1 MKFIDEA
8 KIEVVAGR
16 GGNGAASFRREK
28 FVPKGGPDGG
38 DGGRGGSVWAVADE
52 NINTLV
58 EYRFVKRYQAKN
70 GEKGHGSDR
79 YGRGADDI
87 ELRMPVGTLIR
98 DVDTEQVVADLTHH
112 GQRVCLAKGGKGG
125 LGNIHFKSSVNRAPK
140 QATPG
145 EEGEARSLL
154 LELKVLAD
162 VGLLGMPNA
171 GKSTLISAVSAARPK
186 VADYPFTT
194 LHPNLGVVRS
204 DDNHSFVMADI
215 PGLIEGAAEG
225 AGLGHRFLKHLSRTG
240 LLLHVVDLAPFDEGV
255 EPAAEALA
263 IIEELRRYD
272 EALHDKPR
280 WLVLNKIDMLADDE
294 RAERVAQFLADIGWD
309 YPQPDDQFEFDL
321 TTPRVFQI
329 SGLAREGTQE
339 LVQTIQRYLDVKH
352 ELLAKQQ
359 AEQPVVAEVPATNG
373 LIQPE

>member
-38 DGGRGGSVWAVADE
+38 DGGKGGSVWAVADE

-87 ELRMPVGTLIR
+87 ELKMPVGTLIR
-98 DVDTEQVVADLTHH
+98 DADTEQVVADLTHH

-240 LLLHVVDLAPFDEGV
+240 LLLHVVDLAPFDDGV
-255 EPAAEALA
+255 NPAAEALA
-263 IIEELRRYD
+263 IVEELRRFD
-272 EALHDKPR
+272 ETLHDKPR
-280 WLVLNKIDMLADDE
+280 WLVLNKIDMLAEDE
-294 RAERVAQFLADIGWD
+294 RSARVAQFLADIGWD
-309 YPQPDDQFEFDL
+309 YPQPDDEYEFDL
-321 TTPRVFQI
+321 SVPRVFEI
-329 SGLAREGTQE
+329 SALAHQGTQE
-339 LVQTIQRYLDVKH
+339 LVQTIQRYQDTRHKL
-352 ELLAKQQ
+352 Q
-359 AEQPVVAEVPATNG
+359 AELQDSDEAVTEIMPSNS